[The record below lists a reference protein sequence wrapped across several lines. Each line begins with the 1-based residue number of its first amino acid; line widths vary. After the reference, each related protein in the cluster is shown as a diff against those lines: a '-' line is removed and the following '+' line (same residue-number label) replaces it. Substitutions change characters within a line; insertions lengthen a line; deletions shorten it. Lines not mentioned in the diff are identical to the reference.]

1 MLFIWHVCN
10 VLSRGPCV
18 YLIVPA
24 TVVNNDVVDVVEV
37 VENHTMYLVCP
48 AQGVPPPSILWLRD
62 DVPMMVDDEVDAM
75 MTGKVREMSSGRQL
89 ELRHV
94 TVQDEAVFQCRA
106 TNVAGQQSKRFQL
119 RVLGELHNLSCLV
132 TVYIHCLVE

>member
-48 AQGVPPPSILWLRD
+48 AQGVPSPSILWLRD